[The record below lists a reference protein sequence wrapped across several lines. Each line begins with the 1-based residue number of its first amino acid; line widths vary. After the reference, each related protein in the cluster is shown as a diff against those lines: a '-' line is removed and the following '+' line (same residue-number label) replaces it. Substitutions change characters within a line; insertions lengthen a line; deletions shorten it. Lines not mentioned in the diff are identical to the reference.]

1 MKADLGCVWPTDAT
15 PGPYSTRIPFIL
27 FPGTLGIAWS
37 KTTVTFGPSSA
48 AIPERTPTVATSAQT
63 ISVRRNS
70 PTDSEVRIRFIVMF
84 LSVMWFGLVLLEM
97 LGQEFIRGA
106 RQACGSVMSCDRNE
120 LKYSFFNVVNIEE
133 KLHFTWRM
141 TKLRNV
147 SFKIFLDL
155 LRKITKPQATHL
167 IIPFNNRAAIFLRRI
182 LTDPLIDFIVSRAG
196 DDELLELHRVQAG
209 ELPKVSA

>member
-1 MKADLGCVWPTDAT
+1 MKADRGCVWAVDTT

-84 LSVMWFGLVLLEM
+84 LSVMWFGSSGDVREEVLPVFFLGCGAAEPLLEARRAEA
-97 LGQEFIRGA
+97 GFISRPRDEA
-106 RQACGSVMSCDRNE
+106 
-120 LKYSFFNVVNIEE
+120 
-133 KLHFTWRM
+133 
-141 TKLRNV
+141 
-147 SFKIFLDL
+147 
-155 LRKITKPQATHL
+155 L
-167 IIPFNNRAAIFLRRI
+167 I
-182 LTDPLIDFIVSRAG
+182 
-196 DDELLELHRVQAG
+196 VQLCAEVEG
-209 ELPKVSA
+209 VDVR